1 MDFDRYLDRV
11 VNLGLKK
18 TRLVLLTGMVL
29 FVASLVLAVRLQLKS
44 DFVELLP
51 TSSPSVRNL
60 EHMKGRIASY
70 STLTVAIQSPDL
82 QASMRFADDLV
93 ARLKKF
99 PEDRI
104 KFIDYN
110 LSDLR
115 EFYNHNK
122 WLYADLADLK
132 DFRDRLARRIQEE
145 TEDAVIESLDEEPR
159 PKTDLRIKEFKEKYE
174 KKTKE
179 QDRYPK
185 GYYVTPERDL
195 LAVFI
200 RPPSWASDG
209 EDAEA
214 LVEDVWKEIRALDP
228 ARYNIGM
235 TVGMTGE
242 VQTGI
247 EERDALAEDM
257 GTIGLLA
264 LTLILGVIILYYR
277 SVRAVILIGTPM
289 LLGLVMSFAVAYL
302 AIGHLNS
309 ATAFLSSIIAGNGIN
324 FMIMLAA
331 RFFEEIRTRGP
342 QDLEGALRVSVRTT
356 ARGTVVAAMAASIA
370 YGSLVLAGFRGFR
383 QFGVIGG
390 VGMLFCWI
398 STFVFGPALIAFV
411 HRIKPLGTRRRPDRH
426 PVADRVAALVGS
438 WPRLVL
444 LTSLILTAASILV
457 TIPYAFDPFEYDFR
471 NLRNRA
477 SKEHGSAKLS
487 HKVDKIFDLPQT
499 PTPLLTDFRDQ
510 VPHIK
515 EVILSQPNARATIG
529 DVKTLFDFLPKQ
541 QEEKL
546 AVLADIRRLIDRK
559 IDFLDEED
567 RKDIE
572 AYRPPE
578 DLRVLTLEDI
588 PDVVAR
594 PYTEADGTRG
604 RILYVYGHPDE
615 SLLDGKYLLK
625 FARFIRGVEEQE
637 PFMSSGQPMVFAD
650 MVDAVLHD
658 GLRVT
663 VAAICAVGV
672 LLVIAFRSLFGVLA
686 VSMSVIFGTLW
697 MIGVAAVLD
706 LKLNFLNFVV
716 IPITLGIAVDYGANL
731 FTRYRTEGPDRIQA
745 LLRSTGGAVVLS
757 SSTTIFGYATL
768 ITSTNLA
775 LRSFG
780 ILADIG
786 EITTLITAEVVMTAL
801 LVWHERSGRQS

>member
-1 MDFDRYLDRV
+1 
-11 VNLGLKK
+11 
-18 TRLVLLTGMVL
+18 
-29 FVASLVLAVRLQLKS
+29 
-44 DFVELLP
+44 
-51 TSSPSVRNL
+51 
-60 EHMKGRIASY
+60 
-70 STLTVAIQSPDL
+70 
-82 QASMRFADDLV
+82 
-93 ARLKKF
+93 
-99 PEDRI
+99 
-104 KFIDYN
+104 
-110 LSDLR
+110 
-115 EFYNHNK
+115 
-122 WLYADLADLK
+122 
-132 DFRDRLARRIQEE
+132 
-145 TEDAVIESLDEEPR
+145 
-159 PKTDLRIKEFKEKYE
+159 
-174 KKTKE
+174 
-179 QDRYPK
+179 
-185 GYYVTPERDL
+185 
-195 LAVFI
+195 
-200 RPPSWASDG
+200 
-209 EDAEA
+209 
-214 LVEDVWKEIRALDP
+214 
-228 ARYNIGM
+228 
-235 TVGMTGE
+235 
-242 VQTGI
+242 
-247 EERDALAEDM
+247 
-257 GTIGLLA
+257 
-264 LTLILGVIILYYR
+264 
-277 SVRAVILIGTPM
+277 
-289 LLGLVMSFAVAYL
+289 
-302 AIGHLNS
+302 
-309 ATAFLSSIIAGNGIN
+309 
-324 FMIMLAA
+324 
-331 RFFEEIRTRGP
+331 
-342 QDLEGALRVSVRTT
+342 
-356 ARGTVVAAMAASIA
+356 
-370 YGSLVLAGFRGFR
+370 
-383 QFGVIGG
+383 
-390 VGMLFCWI
+390 
-398 STFVFGPALIAFV
+398 
-411 HRIKPLGTRRRPDRH
+411 
-426 PVADRVAALVGS
+426 
-438 WPRLVL
+438 
-444 LTSLILTAASILV
+444 
-457 TIPYAFDPFEYDFR
+457 
-471 NLRNRA
+471 
-477 SKEHGSAKLS
+477 
-487 HKVDKIFDLPQT
+487 LPQT

-697 MIGVAAVLD
+697 MIGVAAMLD